1 MFKSFWIVGLLLTGV
16 VTGCGTVGPPM
27 APEDIGLA
35 ARLRA
40 EEDKAA
46 KAEPKPKG
54 EEEEA
59 PEEPELAPVYPI
71 GTR

>member
-1 MFKSFWIVGLLLTGV
+1 MVKSFWMVGALLTGV
-16 VTGCGTVGPPM
+16 IAGCGTIGPPM

-40 EEDKAA
+40 EEEKAS
-46 KAEPKPKG
+46 KAVVKP
-54 EEEEA
+54 EEEVVGEVD
-59 PEEPELAPVYPI
+59 ETELAPLYPI